1 MRSSTCLPLF
11 ALFAL
16 LAPPVLLAQAPSPTY
31 ALKAKTRLI
40 TVDIVAT
47 DSHGE
52 VVRGL
57 SEKDFKVYEDHGVAQ
72 EISRFEFVDLSAL
85 SAASNTRAPQIPGV
99 FSNRNMRTPMI
110 APTVILL
117 DALNTGTVHRMQIRH
132 YMILFLQKIPPATP
146 VAVFLLGDGLQ
157 VVQNFTTDPT
167 ILRTAVERMS
177 ASGADTEKY
186 PDDDANSASNQL
198 QEADPQAPASVV
210 QSLQNFEKTQYLE
223 MTQQRVSE
231 TADAMR
237 EIAKYLSGYPGR
249 KNVIWFSEAFPIW
262 IEPDSDF
269 GSDPFMGSSSFDSKV
284 QAAAAW
290 LMDAGVA
297 VYPVDARGLE
307 TSQVYS
313 AENGMTAETSSPAGF
328 AGALNREDQMR
339 LNSQA
344 TMDEMADETGGRTC
358 KNTNDLSGCVAQ
370 ALKEDSSY
378 YELSYYPTGIK
389 WDNQFH
395 KISVKTAV
403 HGVSLNY
410 RRGFI
415 ATDSSVLMK
424 HEDPVKLLKDA
435 CRDPLPSST
444 IGMSV
449 AALPPNAQG
458 PSGTIRYL
466 LTVSPNAL
474 TLEPDGQSMRI
485 DAHVAICEFDPAGD
499 KFAFYPKNLSGPV
512 TDASLQSWEKY
523 GVRDIFDYQAKP
535 QDRRLRFAVVDLP
548 SGETGSVD
556 VPAHP
561 REFLGALPPRPP
573 VSAVGAPAIRP
584 IPPSTTATGTPT
596 APTHVNFRLPSG
608 KMGSLDWSGAS
619 LDYQGDLGIGLSAPA
634 FFQSVYGSKFHCEA
648 GKLSPND
655 SNSGTPNFVFH
666 FRNPSGLIAFVDLGG
681 ASPSYSG
688 NLTIDPTAK
697 AFFDRLW
704 KLCHCEAP

>member
-1 MRSSTCLPLF
+1 MRSSILLPLV
-11 ALFAL
+11 ASFAL
-16 LAPPVLLAQAPSPTY
+16 LAPSASWAQAPSRQN
-31 ALKAKTRLI
+31 ALKANTRLI
-40 TVDIVAT
+40 TVDVVAT
-47 DSHGE
+47 DSHGD

-57 SEKDFKVYEDHGVAQ
+57 SEKDFKVYEDRGVPQ
-72 EISRFEFVDLSAL
+72 EISRFEFVDS
-85 SAASNTRAPQIPGV
+85 SIRAAANNPRAPQIPGL
-99 FSNRNMRTPMI
+99 FSNRNMRAPTF

-132 YMILFLQKIPPATP
+132 YMILFLHKIPPDTP

-167 ILRTAVERMS
+167 ILRTAVERIS
-177 ASGADTEKY
+177 ASGMDTEKY
-186 PDDDANSASNQL
+186 PEDDANSASNQL

-269 GSDPFMGSSSFDSKV
+269 GSDPFMGSGSFEDKV
-284 QAAAAW
+284 QAAAAS

-307 TSQVYS
+307 TDQAYS
-313 AENGMTAETSSPAGF
+313 AENGITAATSSPAGF
-328 AGALNREDQMR
+328 AGGLSRENQLR

-344 TMDEMADETGGRTC
+344 TMDEVADETGGRTC
-358 KNTNDLSGCVAQ
+358 KNTNDLSGCVFQ

-395 KISVKTAV
+395 KISVKTTV

-415 ATDSSVLMK
+415 ATDSAVLMK
-424 HEDPVKLLKDA
+424 HEDPVKLLKDV
-435 CRDPLPSST
+435 CRDPLPSSA

-449 AALPPNAQG
+449 AALPPDAKG
-458 PSGTIRYL
+458 PSANIRYL

-499 KFAFYPKNLSGPV
+499 NFAFYPKNLSGPV
-512 TDASLQSWEKY
+512 TDASLQSWKKY
-523 GVRDIFDYQAKP
+523 GVRNIFDYQAKP
-535 QDRRLRFAVVDLP
+535 EDRRLRFAVVDLP

-561 REFLGALPPRPP
+561 TKFIQFATTRLSPKPASAPP
-573 VSAVGAPAIRP
+573 VPPQPAPAAAP
-584 IPPSTTATGTPT
+584 ANPP

-608 KMGSLDWSGAS
+608 KGGSLDWSGDK
-619 LDYQGDLGIGLSAPA
+619 LVYQGDLGIEMSVPA
-634 FFQSVYGSKFHCEA
+634 FFQSVYGAKFHCEA
-648 GKLSPND
+648 GQLKPND
-655 SNSGTPNFVFH
+655 SSSGTPNFVFNFH
-666 FRNPSGLIAFVDLGG
+666 NSAGLVAVVDLGG
-681 ASPSYSG
+681 AAPSYSG
-688 NLTIDPTAK
+688 TLPVDPTAK

-704 KLCHCEAP
+704 KSCHCTAP